1 MPADEIVIEAVDEP
15 TDEHVRALA
24 QLLPHLSSAPVPDFR
39 RLHEIVSSGATRL
52 LFAKVDGSLVGT
64 LSLVIFTL
72 PTGRRAWIED
82 VVVNPDFR
90 GRGVASALVSEA
102 VRLASAARC
111 RTVDL
116 TSRPDRVQ
124 ANRLYERLGFE
135 RRITNVYR
143 KSISG

>member
-1 MPADEIVIEAVDEP
+1 MPADEIAIEAVDQP
-15 TDEHVRALA
+15 TGEHVSALA
-24 QLLPHLSSAPVPDFR
+24 QLLPHLSSAPVPDLR
-39 RLHEIVSSGATRL
+39 RLDEIVNSGATRL

-64 LSLVIFTL
+64 LSLVIFSL
-72 PTGRRAWIED
+72 PTGKRAWIED

-102 VRLASAARC
+102 VRLASVARC

-116 TSRPDRVQ
+116 TSRPDRAE